1 MLFNMDKCHVIHVGR
16 QNPHYEYRWGEGVG
30 LLGATEVEKDFG
42 VLRVSVCK
50 SGKEG

>member
-16 QNPHYEYRWGEGVG
+16 QNPHYEYRWGEGS
-30 LLGATEVEKDFG
+30 LEAAEVEKDFG